1 MTSMFRQ
8 STDRL
13 TVWLFALC
21 LLFPFSK
28 LSSAWRNT
36 ATQDKAFSISA
47 VSKASPDSI
56 MPERLTFPDSVA
68 LAAPETAGR
77 SVSSLVAYLKQH
89 LSTDDQLARA
99 IYTWVSRNKIGR
111 AHV

>member
-56 MPERLTFPDSVA
+56 MLNALRFPIPWHLQHPKLPEGAFL
-68 LAAPETAGR
+68 L
-77 SVSSLVAYLKQH
+77 L
-89 LSTDDQLARA
+89 
-99 IYTWVSRNKIGR
+99 
-111 AHV
+111 

>member
-1 MTSMFRQ
+1 
-8 STDRL
+8 
-13 TVWLFALC
+13 
-21 LLFPFSK
+21 
-28 LSSAWRNT
+28 
-36 ATQDKAFSISA
+36 
-47 VSKASPDSI
+47 

-99 IYTWVSRNKIGR
+99 IYTWVSRNIK
-111 AHV
+111 